1 MALFGP
7 REEESYEKALQMG
20 LTSKPSA
27 LLKNL
32 ADELCDCSKKLEKCC
47 SAKTVSAM
55 WKKQLPQPVRSA
67 VAGRSLAAP
76 GELKEIMK
84 RADDTFASLSAAA
97 QVSAISAPLAPQR
110 QPELFDHGAAGA

>member
-7 REEESYEKALQMG
+7 KEEESYEKALLMG
-20 LTSKPSA
+20 LTTKPSA

-55 WKKQLPQPVRSA
+55 WRRQLPQPVRSA
-67 VAGRSLAAP
+67 IAGISLRSQEGYKNAMT
-76 GELKEIMK
+76 K
-84 RADDTFASLSAAA
+84 ADDTFATLKAPGAIAA
-97 QVSAISAPLAPQR
+97 VSRNPVQ
-110 QPELFDHGAAGA
+110 Q